1 MSPRDVVFVAHHV
14 GGGGGMERQ
23 AERLVDGLLDA
34 GVSVTVIARS
44 CSLHP
49 RPGLTFVRV
58 RVPRRPAA
66 IAFPAFFAVASV
78 LVARRRGGALLHTTG
93 ALVGNRADVAT
104 VHYCHRA
111 AGPKVEGSRASR
123 PSPAYRLNSAVDGV
137 LARTAE
143 RWCYRPS
150 RTRLLCA
157 VSQGVAAELRA
168 GFPRAARTV
177 RTVPNGV
184 DSRQFR
190 PDRQAREEVRLE
202 LGLTDDVPLA
212 LFVGGD
218 WARKGLR
225 HVVDALGQAPAWH
238 LAVAGAGDRQELRA
252 RARARGAEDRLQLLG
267 VVHDMP
273 RLYAAADAF
282 VFPTAYEAFP
292 LVALEAAASGLP
304 LLVTRVN
311 GVEDLLRDGVNGWFV
326 DADAADIARRLTQ
339 LGADRPLA
347 ERLSAAAR
355 AAASVFS
362 WEAMTDGY
370 LGLYAELGQAAA
382 PAARAARSG
391 LRVERLAGHSFLSA
405 PLSRESVVIDLG
417 VNEGAF
423 AHAIIRDYG
432 CRVVGVEPVP
442 ELFETVPADDRL
454 IVERLAV
461 TGDGGPATLY
471 VNQSTCATI
480 QASLAQHEAPAQRVA
495 GTTLEGLLD
504 RHGVERAALVKVD
517 IESAELELLECSSP
531 ETLRR
536 ADQFTI
542 EFHDFL
548 DPELAAP
555 TERAK
560 QRLRAAGFSE
570 LALSRDNTDVLFV
583 NAARLPFGRARRT
596 AVAVSH
602 KYPRGMARLLRRS
615 LGRERT

>member
-1 MSPRDVVFVAHHV
+1 MSPREVVFVAHHV

-23 AERLVDGLLDA
+23 AERLVGGLLDA
-34 GVSVTVIARS
+34 GVRVTVIARS

-49 RPGLTFVRV
+49 RAGLTFVRV
-58 RVPRRPAA
+58 RAPRRPAA
-66 IAFPAFFAVASV
+66 IAFPAFLAIASV
-78 LVARRRGGALLHTTG
+78 LAARRRGGALLHTTG
-93 ALVGNRADVAT
+93 ALVGNHADVAT

-111 AGPKVEGSRASR
+111 ARPRVEGSRASR
-123 PSPAYRLNSAVDGV
+123 PGPVYRLNSAVDGV
-137 LARTAE
+137 LARAAE
-143 RWCYRPS
+143 QWCYRPR

-168 GFPRAARTV
+168 GFPRAAGTV

-184 DSRQFR
+184 DSGQFR
-190 PDRQAREEVRLE
+190 PDPRARAEVRRE
-202 LGLTDDVPLA
+202 LGLADDIPLA

-218 WARKGLR
+218 WSRKGLR
-225 HVVDALGQAPAWH
+225 HVVDALGSAPAWH
-238 LAVAGAGDRQELRA
+238 LAVAGEGNRQGLQTRA
-252 RARARGAEDRLQLLG
+252 RALGAEGRLHLLG
-267 VVHDMP
+267 LVHDMP

-326 DADAADIARRLTQ
+326 AADAADIARRLTQ
-339 LGADRPLA
+339 LSDDPELA
-347 ERLSAAAR
+347 ERLSAQAS
-355 AAASVFS
+355 AAASAFS

-370 LGLYAELGQAAA
+370 LRLYTELGRAAA
-382 PAARAARSG
+382 PARPAGRSG

-405 PLSRESVVIDLG
+405 PLTRESVVIDLG

-423 AHAIIRDYG
+423 AHGIIRDYG

-442 ELFETVPADDRL
+442 GLFETVPADDRL
-454 IVERLAV
+454 TVERRAV
-461 TGDGGPATLY
+461 TGDGSPATLY
-471 VNQSTCATI
+471 LNQSTCATI
-480 QASLAQHEAPAQRVA
+480 EAALAQHEAPAQQVE

-548 DPELAAP
+548 DPQLAAP

-583 NAARLPFGRARRT
+583 NAARLPFGRVRRT
-596 AVAVSH
+596 AVALSH
-602 KYPRGMARLLRRS
+602 KYPRGIARLLRRT
-615 LGRERT
+615 LGREPA